1 LERGFR
7 HPRITFFCTA
17 LNLLFIAVAYFG
29 RSLGPTYLF
38 LTILSISFS
47 CLAVLFYYKRPKPRM
62 FVAKHLGEE
71 QEFVNVPSPKIVTL
85 TKETAIVEQQ

>member
-1 LERGFR
+1 
-7 HPRITFFCTA
+7 
-17 LNLLFIAVAYFG
+17 
-29 RSLGPTYLF
+29 
-38 LTILSISFS
+38 
-47 CLAVLFYYKRPKPRM
+47 M